1 MPKGFQVFLNE
12 SRVKEGLKRALVR
25 SIRFTLT
32 KPDCHSLNRKA
43 HFQKKKKK
51 KVKGPTNFDDLKI
64 ISIMLIFFL
73 KKKQLPFIN
82 LSVQQSFT
90 EHLVLGRQWLF
101 FTMMYKKHNSFP

>member
-32 KPDCHSLNRKA
+32 EPDCRSLNRKA

-51 KVKGPTNFDDLKI
+51 VKRPTNFDDLKI
-64 ISIMLIFFL
+64 ISIMLIFFE
-73 KKKQLPFIN
+73 KKKLPFIN